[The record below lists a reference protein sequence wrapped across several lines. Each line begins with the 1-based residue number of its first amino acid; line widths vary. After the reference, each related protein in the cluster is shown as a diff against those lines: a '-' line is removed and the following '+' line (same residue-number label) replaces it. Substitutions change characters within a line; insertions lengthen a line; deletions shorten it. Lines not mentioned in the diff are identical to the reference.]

1 MQIRQE
7 TGAPVVTGGERNLE
21 WPEFDRL
28 PVIELV
34 HNMKAQIMHEVS
46 YAHRHNNRLIR
57 RNAPQCAPVEVIEVG
72 MRNEDKINRRQMM
85 NFETWLFQ
93 PLDHLEP
100 FRPNRV
106 DQDVDLVGL
115 DEKRRVADPGNADLA
130 LSNLWELRS
139 RGTSSALY
147 EKRRDQHARE
157 KIAFV
162 PVRSRTQPDARGTFY
177 RCAVS

>member
-7 TGAPVVTGGERNLE
+7 TGAPVVTGGERNLKR
-21 WPEFDRL
+21 PEFDRL

-34 HNMKAQIMHEVS
+34 HNMKAQIMDEVS

-57 RNAPQCAPVEVIEVG
+57 RNAPQGAPVEVIEVG
-72 MRNEDKINRRQMM
+72 MRNEDKINRRQMV

-115 DEKRRVADPGNADLA
+115 DEKRGVADPGNADLA
-130 LSNLWELRS
+130 FADFWELWS
-139 RGTSSALY
+139 RGTPLTLH
-147 EKRRDQHARE
+147 EQRRDQHAG
-157 KIAFV
+157 KKVAFV
-162 PVRSRTQPDARGTFY
+162 PVRSRTQPDARG
-177 RCAVS
+177 

>member
-7 TGAPVVTGGERNLE
+7 TGAPVVTRGERNLE
-21 WPEFDRL
+21 RPEFDHL

-34 HNMKAQIMHEVS
+34 HDMKAQIMHEVS

-57 RNAPQCAPVEVIEVG
+57 RNTPQCASVEVIEVG
-72 MRNEDKINRRQMM
+72 MRNENKINRRQMM
-85 NFETWLFQ
+85 NFEAWLFQ

-115 DEKRRVADPGNADLA
+115 DEKRRVADPGNADFA
-130 LSNLWELRS
+130 LSNFWELRS
-139 RGTSSALY
+139 RGTARALD
-147 EKRRDQHARE
+147 EKRRD
-157 KIAFV
+157 
-162 PVRSRTQPDARGTFY
+162 
-177 RCAVS
+177 